1 MKLEG
6 FCSIVESNV
15 ANEGKWEAG
24 LQLFIQAVL
33 VSPKFLFWLELDHDS
48 KSTETRPIDEYQLPC
63 RLPYFLWSSMP
74 DSELMELA
82 ANKQLTANLS
92 SQVNRMLKD
101 LKLSALVDKFAFQ
114 WLQLY
119 KLQSV
124 ATDSKLFPSFNEPL
138 RFAML
143 QETRLFIKGIIREDH
158 SITEFLTADFTYLN
172 EPLAK
177 HYGIIDTF
185 GTKVR
190 KKPFKPGAKPIK
202 GQDFVRV
209 NL

>member
-1 MKLEG
+1 
-6 FCSIVESNV
+6 
-15 ANEGKWEAG
+15 
-24 LQLFIQAVL
+24 
-33 VSPKFLFWLELDHDS
+33 
-48 KSTETRPIDEYQLPC
+48 
-63 RLPYFLWSSMP
+63 MP

-92 SQVNRMLKD
+92 SQVNRMFKD
-101 LKLSALVDKFAFQ
+101 PKLSPLVYKFAFQ

-138 RFAML
+138 QFAML
-143 QETRLFIKGIIREDH
+143 QETRFFIQKIIREDR